1 MSFDISKS
9 RMNSSSTSSSNIEN
23 SCCMN
28 NNKRVDFFEDIDVKK
43 NINNK
48 KTLIRKKSVT
58 FSNYNE
64 KDLDMSDIRI
74 INKRVSFK
82 NKSKSIDDT
91 RLMTPGGSMLASN
104 INNNNQDSF
113 ESVEVKALKDISTEL
128 VNYVMKN
135 AVKIAINE
143 MKASV

>member
-1 MSFDISKS
+1 
-9 RMNSSSTSSSNIEN
+9 MNSSSTSSSNIEN